1 MKRFFLER
9 SSRLERT
16 TALTRAVRAKMDDR
30 TVRLVN
36 LMEVLEEQYPDA
48 PKPPKQAMWLW
59 SEDDARA
66 WFASNGRDAPNSE
79 DDETMTKRW
88 FPGLERSGTRCDG
101 GRRAKFRILCFPNA
115 GNTEDMFTSEG
126 TGERRAKSPLLEW
139 AKKNDAEVLSVQYPG
154 RANRKSETY
163 AFEIW
168 QIVEP
173 LLHVVAS
180 KLDDVP
186 YVVVGHSVGA
196 WVAFQMLQLL
206 RGRGIR
212 MPEHV
217 FLSSFPFPDIP
228 HASRPWQVNCLLEEP
243 EFKEECRRWDV
254 NEIVFGPVWEIYEPM
269 MRADF
274 HLFDKYEYA
283 HIDREN
289 FNWPLTVFHGYADRM
304 ITEEMVR
311 GWETHTSG
319 AFEFITVRGHHLFP
333 LEKEQKAFWLQKI
346 VDRLDPIVKLHS

>member
-1 MKRFFLER
+1 MNRRGVFEAFLPGTELA
-9 SSRLERT
+9 SREN
-16 TALTRAVRAKMDDR
+16 DR
-30 TVRLVN
+30 T
-36 LMEVLEEQYPDA
+36 
-48 PKPPKQAMWLW
+48 
-59 SEDDARA
+59 DARGA
-66 WFASNGRDAPNSE
+66 SENGRSNGEIGEFDGGVGGAVPRRAETAETGDVVVERRRRAPWFASNGRDAPNSE

-196 WVAFQMLQLL
+196 WVAFEMLQLL

-228 HASRPWQVNCLLEEP
+228 HA
-243 EFKEECRRWDV
+243 RR
-254 NEIVFGPVWEIYEPM
+254 G
-269 MRADF
+269 
-274 HLFDKYEYA
+274 
-283 HIDREN
+283 
-289 FNWPLTVFHGYADRM
+289 
-304 ITEEMVR
+304 R
-311 GWETHTSG
+311 G
-319 AFEFITVRGHHLFP
+319 
-333 LEKEQKAFWLQKI
+333 K
-346 VDRLDPIVKLHS
+346 

>member
-9 SSRLERT
+9 SSRLERA

-88 FPGLERSGTRCDG
+88 FPGLERSGTKCDG
-101 GRRAKFRILCFPNA
+101 GRREKFRILCFPNA

-173 LLHVVAS
+173 L
-180 KLDDVP
+180 
-186 YVVVGHSVGA
+186 
-196 WVAFQMLQLL
+196 
-206 RGRGIR
+206 
-212 MPEHV
+212 
-217 FLSSFPFPDIP
+217 
-228 HASRPWQVNCLLEEP
+228 
-243 EFKEECRRWDV
+243 
-254 NEIVFGPVWEIYEPM
+254 
-269 MRADF
+269 
-274 HLFDKYEYA
+274 
-283 HIDREN
+283 
-289 FNWPLTVFHGYADRM
+289 
-304 ITEEMVR
+304 
-311 GWETHTSG
+311 
-319 AFEFITVRGHHLFP
+319 
-333 LEKEQKAFWLQKI
+333 
-346 VDRLDPIVKLHS
+346 